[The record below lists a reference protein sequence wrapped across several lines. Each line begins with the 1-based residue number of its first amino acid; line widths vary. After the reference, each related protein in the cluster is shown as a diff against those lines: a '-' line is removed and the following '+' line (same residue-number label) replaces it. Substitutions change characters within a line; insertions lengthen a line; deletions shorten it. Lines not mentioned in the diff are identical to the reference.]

1 MFVLFNIVI
10 FNNVN
15 MYLLLKLKLAFYCT
29 LLYEITNLL
38 HFIIIFSFVM
48 CLCQL
53 SIKRKQIKKE
63 RKKERRKTYER
74 VFFHKLDGWHLTTSL
89 QIKFFKYHFQGF

>member
-1 MFVLFNIVI
+1 MFVVFNIVT

-38 HFIIIFSFVM
+38 HFYHYFQ
-48 CLCQL
+48 LCYVFM
-53 SIKRKQIKKE
+53 STFNKKETNKERKKE
-63 RKKERRKTYER
+63 RKKEN
-74 VFFHKLDGWHLTTSL
+74 V
-89 QIKFFKYHFQGF
+89 